1 MASRAQ
7 SKIALVLA
15 GGGLTGSVYEI
26 GALRAID
33 DLLVDRTVN
42 DLDIYVGT
50 SAGALVASCLAN
62 GLSPEEML
70 QAFDGSHPEVRALE
84 RGHIF
89 RLNNREFLR
98 RMAGLPRVFLGAW
111 SHYLRHITDMT
122 IFDLI
127 WSLTEAVPSGMYDI
141 LALERYLRQVLEAQ
155 GGCNSFRDLER
166 ELYIIATDLDT
177 GDRVIF
183 GREGGKDVP
192 ISLAAAASSAVP
204 LLYNPVRVGDKDCV
218 DGGLRGNAS
227 LDVAIEQGAKL
238 VICINPMVPYDNADL
253 DCIPFLGPDGGYL
266 SEKGAQG
273 IAAQIMRIVMH
284 SGLHYHIKQ
293 LRRSHPDVDII
304 LIEPRP
310 DDYKMFFYNIMRYSA
325 RLTVARHGFESVTMD
340 LAEDY
345 AQYKQ
350 ILARHGVPMS
360 RRLVISELAEIEESG
375 HDPDVIRR
383 ILEARPACCN
393 RRSRG
398 TPVCRLTR
406 TLAELD
412 MALDL
417 MAEA

>member
-1 MASRAQ
+1 MVNTAR

-89 RLNNREFLR
+89 RPNNREFLR
-98 RMAGLPRVFLGAW
+98 RMVGLPRVFLGAW
-111 SHYLRHITDMT
+111 SHYLRHINDMT

-127 WSLTEAVPSGMYDI
+127 WSLTEAIPSGMYDI
-141 LALERYLRQVLEAQ
+141 LALERYLRQVLDAQ
-155 GGCNSFRDLER
+155 GLCNNFRELEHD
-166 ELYIIATDLDT
+166 LYIIATDLDT
-177 GDRVIF
+177 GDRVVF
-183 GREGGKDVP
+183 GHDGWEEVP
-192 ISLAAAASSAVP
+192 ISLAAAASSAMP
-204 LLYNPVRVGDKDCV
+204 LLYNPVRVAEKDCV

-273 IAAQIMRIVMH
+273 IASQMMRILMH

-345 AQYKQ
+345 AHYKQ

-383 ILEARPACCN
+383 ILEAHPARCN

-412 MALDL
+412 MALDS

>member
-1 MASRAQ
+1 
-7 SKIALVLA
+7 LA

-62 GLSPEEML
+62 GLSPEVML
-70 QAFDGSHPEVRALE
+70 QAFDGSHPEVRALK

-89 RLNNREFLR
+89 RPNSREFLR
-98 RMAGLPRVFLGAW
+98 RTADLPRVLVGAW
-111 SHYLRHITDMT
+111 SHYLRHINDMT
-122 IFDLI
+122 IFDLV
-127 WSLTEAVPSGMYDI
+127 WSLTEAIPSGMYDI
-141 LALERYLRQVLEAQ
+141 LALERYLRQVLKAQ
-155 GGCNSFRDLER
+155 GVCNSFRDLER

-177 GDRVIF
+177 GDRLVF
-183 GREGGKDVP
+183 GQEGWEDVP
-192 ISLAAAASSAVP
+192 ISLAAAASSAMP
-204 LLYNPVRVGDKDCV
+204 LLYNPVRVGEKDCV

-284 SGLHYHIKQ
+284 SGLHYHVKQ
-293 LRRSHPDVDII
+293 LRRLHPDVDII
-304 LIEPRP
+304 LVEPRP
-310 DDYKMFFYNIMRYSA
+310 DDYRMFFYNIMRYSA

-345 AQYKQ
+345 PRYKR

-360 RRLVISELAEIEESG
+360 RRLVITELAEIEASG
-375 HDPDVIRR
+375 QDPEVIRR
-383 ILEARPACCN
+383 ILEARPAGCN
-393 RRSRG
+393 RQTRG
-398 TPVCRLTR
+398 TPVCQLTR

-417 MAEA
+417 MAEV